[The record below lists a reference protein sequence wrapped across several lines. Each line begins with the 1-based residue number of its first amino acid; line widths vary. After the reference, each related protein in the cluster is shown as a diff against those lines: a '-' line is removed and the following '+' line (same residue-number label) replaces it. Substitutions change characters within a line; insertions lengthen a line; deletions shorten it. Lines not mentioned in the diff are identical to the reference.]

1 MLAINLSQSAFGKS
15 GCMLNL
21 KRTVIDGYKEVPSA
35 NIVYGEAVHRYR
47 HVMFQTNGHI
57 PSARKAALETFN
69 RPKIDKP
76 KSPHLSDQNHMLCSA
91 FNFWEMY
98 VKEDTEL
105 ELLELMQ
112 DCWMCRGEGYITPI
126 QPTENPSVFTR
137 DICPFCHGAKQLK
150 GPATEISFSIPYY
163 KDQHIE
169 VNLAGTLDGLGK
181 IKGGCYVVPDL
192 KTTSAWDTNSYFGTY
207 AMSKQWRFY
216 ILALKLMSERF
227 PESILGQVGKTN
239 VGALIDAIFI
249 KPAPN
254 ENKYGRSE
262 VFQVTDDD
270 IKAFRRTID
279 EKILELSAAV
289 RDSYYPKQG
298 ILNGTCE
305 QKFGR
310 CPFWFVCQRS
320 DEVAELMLARDFK
333 KAPFNPLNYSEG
345 I

>member
-1 MLAINLSQSAFGKS
+1 MIINLSQSAFGKS

-21 KRTVIDGYKEVPSA
+21 KRTVIDGYKETPSA

-47 HVMFQTNGHI
+47 HVMFQTKGHI
-57 PSARKAALETFN
+57 PYARKAAIETFN
-69 RPKIDKP
+69 RPKVDKP
-76 KSPHLSDQNHMLCSA
+76 KSPHLSDQNHMLCTA

-98 VKEDTEL
+98 IKEDTEL
-105 ELLELMQ
+105 ELLEIMQ
-112 DCWMCRGEGYITPI
+112 DCWLCRGTGKDPVEGSFA
-126 QPTENPSVFTR
+126 ECS
-137 DICPFCHGAKQLK
+137 ICNGKKQLI
-150 GPATEISFSIPYY
+150 GPATEVSFSIPYY
-163 KDQHIE
+163 KDPYIE

-192 KTTSAWDTNSYFGTY
+192 KTTSSWDTHGYFGTHS
-207 AMSKQWRFY
+207 MSKQWRFY
-216 ILALKLMSERF
+216 ILALKLMAERF
-227 PESILGQVGKTN
+227 PDSILGQVGKTN

-262 VFQVTDDD
+262 LFQVTDDD

-279 EKILELSAAV
+279 EKIVELSAAV
-289 RDSYYPKQG
+289 RDNYYPKQG

-310 CPFWFVCQRS
+310 CPFWFVCQRN
-320 DEVAELMLARDFK
+320 DAVAEIMLARDFK
-333 KAPFNPLNYSEG
+333 KAPFNPLNYNE
-345 I
+345 